1 MSQSLARTIV
11 HMENVEHARVEKNGS
26 AVARPTTHAT
36 SELRQALRRAHA
48 RVAPLWPLQSFVAV
62 NPFLGLSNERFG
74 EACQTMK
81 RVADAHMLMPREHYL
96 KLIAEGRICDQD
108 LQEALQDSPE
118 LDGGPESLASLKET
132 IETEPTYASEA
143 FVTVSEIL
151 DRSLDLDTETL
162 VIGEIAKWCAA
173 FWDEGQAAWRM
184 PWRHL
189 SFYPAWRAATAI
201 DRTPEVMGLVGFRE
215 AVASLPAEP
224 TEAIALIV
232 EALGLSPEALDG
244 YLHRASFGIRG
255 WAGYARYL
263 GWVPELDGSED
274 DTVTEVLAVRLA
286 WDYALHA
293 IHHDDRFRR
302 AWHAS
307 TNEMARVADAP
318 EHDRHLAI
326 DAVLQEA
333 AEASYRRALI
343 ETMQSSSDPATNVA
357 TRKAVQAAFCID
369 VRSEVYRRALESVAP
384 QADTIGFAGFFGF
397 PIEYVPIGQSSGPA
411 QCPVLLTPKF
421 VVRETVAGADDDET
435 TEILG
440 LRLLRRRAATAWK
453 SFKSSAVSSFVFVET
468 AGLAF
473 AAKLL
478 SDATGATRT
487 VSDPSTDGLDP
498 KVVSRLAP
506 AVEPG
511 TLGGRQTGLTK
522 EQQIATAES
531 VLRGM
536 SLTADFARL
545 VMLAGHGSTTVNNP
559 HASGYDC
566 GACGG
571 NPGDANA
578 RVAAAV
584 LNDSDVRLALRE
596 RGIDIPED
604 TWFVGA
610 LHDTTTDEVSI
621 FDRGLIPDS
630 HAEDL
635 RQLDTWL
642 AEASSK
648 ARYER
653 SALLNTGEGDV
664 EAKVIA
670 RSRDWSQVRPE
681 WGLARNAA
689 FIAAPRARTRGVHL
703 DGRVFLHDYDWR
715 RDQDF
720 GVLELIMTAPMVVA
734 SWINLQ
740 YYASAVDR
748 DAFSSGN
755 KVLHNVVGTLGV
767 LEGNGG
773 DLRVGLPWQSLHDGH
788 RLVHEPLRLNV
799 FIEAPI
805 EAIDAVLEKH
815 ANVRELVDNGW
826 LHLLAIADDGATY
839 KRHATDGTW
848 VPANPSES

>member
-1 MSQSLARTIV
+1 MSQPLARTIV
-11 HMENVEHARVEKNGS
+11 HMEDVEHARAQTASG
-26 AVARPTTHAT
+26 AAARPSTAAT

-62 NPFLGLSNERFG
+62 NPFLGLSQERFG
-74 EACQTMK
+74 QACQTMK
-81 RVADAHMLMPREHYL
+81 RVADANMLMPREHYL
-96 KLIAEGRICDQD
+96 ALIAEGRITEQD
-108 LQEALQDSPE
+108 LEEALQASQE
-118 LDGGPESLASLKET
+118 LEGVPKSLASLKELF
-132 IETEPTYASEA
+132 ETEPTYAGEA
-143 FVTVSEIL
+143 FVTVAEVL
-151 DRSLDLDTETL
+151 DRSLALDTDTL
-162 VIGEIAKWCAA
+162 VVGEIAKWSAA

-201 DRTPEVMGLVGFRE
+201 DRTPEVMGLAGFRE
-215 AVASLPAEP
+215 AVASLPAEA
-224 TEAIALIV
+224 TEAIAVVV
-232 EALGLSPEALDG
+232 EALGLTPEALDG

-293 IHHDDRFRR
+293 IHDDDAFRR
-302 AWHAS
+302 AWRKS
-307 TNEMARVADAP
+307 TAEMKRAAREP
-318 EHDRHLAI
+318 KHDRDLAV
-326 DAVLQEA
+326 DAILQDA
-333 AEASYRRALI
+333 ADASYRRALI
-343 ETMQSSSDPATNVA
+343 ETVQSSSGSAMRVA
-357 TRKAVQAAFCID
+357 SRKAVQAAFCID

-397 PIEYVPIGQSSGPA
+397 PIEYVPIGQSTGPA

-421 VVRETVAGADDDET
+421 VVRETVGGADDDET

-473 AAKLL
+473 AAKLV

-487 VSDPSTDGLDP
+487 VTDPSSDGLDP
-498 KVVSRLAP
+498 KAVSRLTP
-506 AVEPG
+506 AVAPG
-511 TLGGRQTGLTK
+511 TLAGRQTGLTN
-522 EQQIATAES
+522 EEQIATAES
-531 VLRGM
+531 MLRGM
-536 SLTADFARL
+536 SLTVDFARL

-584 LNDSDVRLALRE
+584 LNKADVRLALRE

-604 TWFVGA
+604 TWFIGA
-610 LHDTTTDEVSI
+610 LHDTTTDEVTV
-621 FDRGLIPDS
+621 FDRGLVPDS

-635 RQLDTWL
+635 RQLDGWL

-648 ARYER
+648 ARLER
-653 SALLNTGEGDV
+653 SALLNTGDGDV

-689 FIAAPRARTRGVHL
+689 FIAARRARTRGVNL

-715 RDQDF
+715 RDSDF

-788 RLVHEPLRLNV
+788 GLVHEPLRLNV

-805 EAIDAVLEKH
+805 KEIDAVLEKH
-815 ANVRELVDNGW
+815 DNVRELVDNGW
-826 LHLLAIADDGATY
+826 LHLLAIADDGAIH
-839 KRHATDGTW
+839 KRDAHDGTW
-848 VPANPSES
+848 APSTASGS